1 MASAASE
8 EVFES
13 VCREVTAKLADP
25 RLLQAR
31 RAGRRRFSP
40 TLAYGR
46 HNGPAPSEAKPA
58 AVLIALQ
65 PTSSGWTIP
74 LTVRP
79 QHLHDHPGQ
88 VSFPGG
94 RLEAG
99 ENWIDAATR
108 EYHEELGVPFSGQ
121 LIGSLWPIYVYNSNY
136 RVEPIVGIC
145 RTRPGFEPCRYEV
158 ERVLTL
164 PIANL
169 FDTKQHSLRT
179 HRRGSVSWLARE
191 IRSGEDTVWGATAI
205 LLGELAA
212 VLDGTA
218 ALC

>member
-1 MASAASE
+1 MAKAVSE
-8 EVFES
+8 IVFQS
-13 VCREVTAKLADP
+13 VCRDIAAKLADP
-25 RLLQAR
+25 GLLDAR
-31 RAGRRRFSP
+31 RAGRHRFSP

-46 HNGPAPSEAKPA
+46 HNGPAPSKAKPA

-65 PTSSGWTIP
+65 PTATGWTIP

-79 QHLHDHPGQ
+79 KHLPDHPGQ

-99 ENWIDAATR
+99 ENWTDAATR
-108 EYHEELGVPFSGQ
+108 EYHEELGVPFSGK
-121 LIGSLWPIYVYNSNY
+121 LIGSLTPTYVYNSNY
-136 RVEPIVGIC
+136 IVEPIVGVC
-145 RTRPGFEPCRYEV
+145 KTTPGFEPCQQEV

-169 FDTKQHSLRT
+169 LDTAHHPVRT
-179 HRRGSVSWLARE
+179 YQRGSASWQARE
-191 IRSGEDTVWGATAI
+191 VRVGDDAIWGATAI

-212 VLDGTA
+212 VLEHTA
-218 ALC
+218 VAG